1 MRRGLTQMV
10 AKCKRCG
17 VSNSEI
23 YLAHSN
29 LSLCP
34 DCFMLL
40 TERKVKHAIETYRM
54 LSKDDRLGVAVSG
67 GKDSSSLAYMLNNLF
82 RKVDMTLIYIDLG
95 APEYSKHCLE
105 KVKLL
110 SKMLERELVVYSLEE
125 ELGLTIGDFK
135 GTVYGGKICSACG
148 AIKRYLFNKIAYDLG
163 LTKIATG
170 HNLDDTV
177 EAIFNFYIEGN
188 VKSLVRLKPYLPKTH
203 PKIVPKIKPLIGLTD
218 MECQL
223 YAEYRGL
230 PVRALE
236 CQFSR
241 GSRSARRKEL
251 LNIITERIP
260 NFKHT
265 FINSHFKR
273 LLPILESA
281 AREQGETAIYDC
293 PVCGMPTSIEGAP
306 CHFCKII
313 GMVKNKPFTA
323 PVFSPYVKRSLH

>member
-1 MRRGLTQMV
+1 MAPECR
-10 AKCKRCG
+10 RCG
-17 VSNSEI
+17 VNRAEV

-34 DCFMLL
+34 DCFVLL
-40 TERKVKHAIETYRM
+40 TERRVKNTVETYKM
-54 LSKDDRLGVAVSG
+54 ISKEDKLGVAVSG
-67 GKDSSSLAYMLNNLF
+67 GKDSSSLAYILRGLYEEL
-82 RKVDMTLIYIDLG
+82 DMTLIYIDLG
-95 APEYSKHCLE
+95 LPEYSKHCLE
-105 KVKLL
+105 KVEELAEML
-110 SKMLERELVVYSLEE
+110 SEDLVVYSLER
-125 ELGLTIGDFK
+125 ELGFTMESIKYTI
-135 GTVYGGKICSACG
+135 YGRKPCSACG

-177 EAIFNFYIEGN
+177 EALLNFYIEGN

-218 MECQL
+218 LECHL

-230 PVRALE
+230 PVRTLD

-241 GSRSARRKEL
+241 GSRSIRRKEL
-251 LNIITERIP
+251 LNIIVERIP

-265 FINSHFKR
+265 FLSSHYKR
-273 LLPILESA
+273 ILPLLERALRDQE
-281 AREQGETAIYDC
+281 ETEIYDC
-293 PVCGMPTSIEGAP
+293 PICGMPTSLKGAA

-313 GMVKNKPFTA
+313 GLVKGRRREETRIET
-323 PVFSPYVKRSLH
+323 S